1 MFPAGGRKF
10 KPFLEV
16 RRQPLKA
23 SQTGRRFPCGSP
35 PQSEYSGASPKS
47 SQYGRLPSRA
57 PMPRGAQTRGKVANF
72 MFVSRGLR
80 RTITHGN
87 DWNKVMKKLLL
98 AALMAGSALTGV
110 AGTASAESAD
120 NPWMLRARVLGV
132 LPDESAGLSVGGAN
146 LAGDADIGDQYV
158 PEFDITYFF
167 TDNIAAE
174 LILAVT
180 PHDVKATNVTV
191 PGALTNANI
200 DLGDVWL
207 LPPTLTVQYH
217 FQNGSKFKPYV
228 GAGVN
233 ATFFFNEDEGPV
245 ADGIDYDPSFGPAL
259 QAGFDYD
266 LDGKEG
272 GFAVNVDVKK
282 IWINTDVTVDFT
294 TALGARVDAD
304 VDINPLVV
312 GVGLAYKY

>member
-1 MFPAGGRKF
+1 
-10 KPFLEV
+10 
-16 RRQPLKA
+16 
-23 SQTGRRFPCGSP
+23 
-35 PQSEYSGASPKS
+35 
-47 SQYGRLPSRA
+47 
-57 PMPRGAQTRGKVANF
+57 
-72 MFVSRGLR
+72 
-80 RTITHGN
+80 
-87 DWNKVMKKLLL
+87 MKKLLL
-98 AALMAGSALTGV
+98 AALMTGT
-110 AGTASAESAD
+110 AFTGFAATASAED
-120 NPWMLRARVLGV
+120 NPWMLRARAIAV
-132 LPDESAGLSVGGAN
+132 LPDESAALSVGGAG

-167 TDNIAAE
+167 TDNISAE

-180 PHDVKATNVTV
+180 PHDVSAVNVTV
-191 PGALTNANI
+191 PGALTNATV

-207 LPPTLTVQYH
+207 LPPTLTLQYH

-245 ADGIDYDPSFGPAL
+245 ADGMDYDPSFGPAV

-266 LDGKEG
+266 LDGKDG
-272 GFAVNVDVKK
+272 GFALNVDVKK

-294 TALGARVDAD
+294 TALGATVNAD

>member
-1 MFPAGGRKF
+1 
-10 KPFLEV
+10 
-16 RRQPLKA
+16 
-23 SQTGRRFPCGSP
+23 
-35 PQSEYSGASPKS
+35 
-47 SQYGRLPSRA
+47 
-57 PMPRGAQTRGKVANF
+57 
-72 MFVSRGLR
+72 
-80 RTITHGN
+80 
-87 DWNKVMKKLLL
+87 MKKHLL
-98 AALMAGSALTGV
+98 AALLTATALTGF
-110 AGTASAESAD
+110 AGAATAQD
-120 NPWMLRARVLGV
+120 NPWMLRARAIAV
-132 LPDESAGLSVGGAN
+132 LPDESAALSAGGAG
-146 LAGDADIGDQYV
+146 LAGDADIGEQYV

-180 PHDVKATNVTV
+180 PHDVSAVNVTV
-191 PGALTNANI
+191 PGAVTNATV

-207 LPPTLTVQYH
+207 LPPTLTLQYH
-217 FQNGSKFKPYV
+217 FRNAGKFKPYV
-228 GAGVN
+228 GAGLN

-245 ADGIDYDPSFGPAL
+245 ADGMDYDPSFGPAL

-272 GFAVNVDVKK
+272 GFALNVDVKK

-294 TALGARVDAD
+294 TALGATVNAD